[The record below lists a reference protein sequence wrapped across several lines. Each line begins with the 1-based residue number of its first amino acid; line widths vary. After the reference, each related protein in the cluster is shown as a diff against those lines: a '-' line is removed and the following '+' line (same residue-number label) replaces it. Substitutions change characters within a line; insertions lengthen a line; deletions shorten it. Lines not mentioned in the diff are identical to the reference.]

1 MDRGAVVW
9 LIIFALAAIL
19 FFGIAA
25 VVAVKG
31 LGDLQKLLRFSKR
44 DDASDDA
51 E

>member
-9 LIIFALAAIL
+9 LIVFALAAII

-31 LGDLQKLLRFSKR
+31 LGDLQRLLRLSKR
-44 DDASDDA
+44 NNASED
-51 E
+51 EG